1 MIGPEE
7 EKIPRRVEKEPFQG
21 EALVRH
27 EHGVH
32 LARDRMH
39 ELRVDAHIRAAPDRG
54 REGVGIRAKDLD
66 LRRGKGLRQGHLA
79 HRAKL
84 RPARA
89 FFIRAMHGVHGDQH
103 ALGGRIAVM
112 GRIFTDAARGR
123 IRRGIALLGAKVKS
137 FMYQSEGTESRRLA
151 SDMLDCLISS
161 TSANSTWVRAFV
173 A

>member
-32 LARDRMH
+32 LAGDRMH

-123 IRRGIALLGAKVKS
+123 IRRGIALLGAKVHGADPL
-137 FMYQSEGTESRRLA
+137 FQP
-151 SDMLDCLISS
+151 
-161 TSANSTWVRAFV
+161 VRIQPELFKKLHVPVGRHGV
-173 A
+173 APLGVGYA